1 MAKMTIKE
9 AQEILS
15 ELSEGAQKYV
25 NRIAKAGLESV
36 QQKVFKATTK
46 AALKKE
52 IEELVAEKEETKET
66 SLDDCLKLVRSMVKG
81 TKKERRIISPK
92 ELLPRLE
99 ELKTKLEAE
108 KKFSKV
114 DKLVANSGMTKEQ
127 LIEYLKG

>member
-1 MAKMTIKE
+1 MANYTVQE
-9 AQEILS
+9 ALQLDG
-15 ELSEGAQKYV
+15 LSEGAKAYL
-25 NRIAKAGLESV
+25 NRLSKSGIDKISG
-36 QQKVFKATTK
+36 KTFNATSKT
-46 AALKKE
+46 ALKSMIESIVASKDGNKE
-52 IEELVAEKEETKET
+52 VT
-66 SLDDCLKLVRSMVKG
+66 LDDCLKLVRSMVKG

-114 DKLVANSGMTKEQ
+114 DKLVASSGMTKEQ

>member
-9 AQEILS
+9 AQEIAS

-114 DKLVANSGMTKEQ
+114 DKLVAKSGMTKEQ
-127 LIEYLKG
+127 LIDYLKG

>member
-114 DKLVANSGMTKEQ
+114 DKLVASSGMTKEQ